1 MLASKLSIQYCL
13 FPLSQVFEDDMKEKQ
28 GSVYHLVIKN
38 LYLCL
43 ASSFII
49 TSKGLLLFLAKHLL
63 ENSLKIKRTSS
74 CHIAKKSKD
83 QYKQAFICV
92 F

>member
-1 MLASKLSIQYCL
+1 
-13 FPLSQVFEDDMKEKQ
+13 MKEKQ

-74 CHIAKKSKD
+74 CHIAKKSKE